1 MENPPENKRGEPAQQ
16 PGWPPTGRHGKCEH
30 SIDESLTCVI
40 LWHHACMTQIAI
52 SAARSQLGDLVRRA
66 AHGRETIAL
75 TDHGHVAAL
84 LVSPQVIEDL
94 EDALAVADYQRRKA
108 EGTLGDGIPMAEVRR
123 RLGLEQK

>member
-1 MENPPENKRGEPAQQ
+1 
-16 PGWPPTGRHGKCEH
+16 
-30 SIDESLTCVI
+30 
-40 LWHHACMTQIAI
+40 MTEITI

-66 AHGRETIAL
+66 AHSRETIAI

-108 EGTLGDGIPMAEVRR
+108 EGTLAEGIPHEEVGRM
-123 RLGLEQK
+123 LGLRP

>member
-1 MENPPENKRGEPAQQ
+1 MTRI
-16 PGWPPTGRHGKCEH
+16 
-30 SIDESLTCVI
+30 SISE
-40 LWHHACMTQIAI
+40 
-52 SAARSQLGDLVRRA
+52 ARSQLGDLVRRA

-94 EDALAVADYQRRKA
+94 EDSLAVADYQRRKA
-108 EGTLGDGIPMAEVRR
+108 EGTLEEGIPMAEVRR

>member
-1 MENPPENKRGEPAQQ
+1 
-16 PGWPPTGRHGKCEH
+16 
-30 SIDESLTCVI
+30 
-40 LWHHACMTQIAI
+40 MTQIAI

-94 EDALAVADYQRRKA
+94 EDALAVADFQRRKA
-108 EGTLGDGIPMAEVRR
+108 EGSLEPGIPMAEVRR
-123 RLGLEQK
+123 QLGLEHQ

>member
-1 MENPPENKRGEPAQQ
+1 
-16 PGWPPTGRHGKCEH
+16 
-30 SIDESLTCVI
+30 
-40 LWHHACMTQIAI
+40 MTEIPI

-66 AHGRETIAL
+66 AHSRETIAI

-108 EGTLGDGIPMAEVRR
+108 EGTLGEGTSHEEVGRM
-123 RLGLEQK
+123 LGLRP

>member
-1 MENPPENKRGEPAQQ
+1 
-16 PGWPPTGRHGKCEH
+16 
-30 SIDESLTCVI
+30 
-40 LWHHACMTQIAI
+40 MTEIPI

-66 AHGRETIAL
+66 AHSRETIAI

-108 EGTLGDGIPMAEVRR
+108 EGTLGEGVPQEEVGRM
-123 RLGLEQK
+123 LGLRP

>member
-1 MENPPENKRGEPAQQ
+1 MVE
-16 PGWPPTGRHGKCEH
+16 
-30 SIDESLTCVI
+30 
-40 LWHHACMTQIAI
+40 IAI

-94 EDALAVADYQRRKA
+94 EDALAFADYQRRKA
-108 EGTLGDGIPMAEVRR
+108 EGTLEQGIPMTEVRR
-123 RLGLEQK
+123 RLGLEQQ

>member
-1 MENPPENKRGEPAQQ
+1 
-16 PGWPPTGRHGKCEH
+16 
-30 SIDESLTCVI
+30 
-40 LWHHACMTQIAI
+40 MTEITI
-52 SAARSQLGDLVRRA
+52 SAARAQLGDLVRRA

-94 EDALAVADYQRRKA
+94 EDALAVADHQLRKA
-108 EGTLGDGIPMAEVRR
+108 EGALGPGIPMAEVRK

>member
-1 MENPPENKRGEPAQQ
+1 MVEIP
-16 PGWPPTGRHGKCEH
+16 
-30 SIDESLTCVI
+30 
-40 LWHHACMTQIAI
+40 I

-66 AHGRETIAL
+66 AHSRETIAI

-108 EGTLGDGIPMAEVRR
+108 EGTLGEGIPHEEVGRM
-123 RLGLEQK
+123 LGLRP